1 LEPLDRVFYIRAILG
16 LVAGVAVGLAVGPGI
31 DQATAIGI
39 ALGIS
44 IVFYI
49 ISYAAAK
56 RVSGNIPKKER
67 RKVATNG
74 IFPFIFLLL
83 MFMIIT
89 YTILHQNIAS

>member
-39 ALGIS
+39 AFGIS

-49 ISYAAAK
+49 ISYA
-56 RVSGNIPKKER
+56 GNIPKKER
-67 RKVATNG
+67 RKVATSG

-89 YTILHQNIAS
+89 YTMLHQNIAS

>member
-1 LEPLDRVFYIRAILG
+1 MG

-39 ALGIS
+39 TFGIS

-67 RKVATNG
+67 RKVATSG

-89 YTILHQNIAS
+89 YTMLHQNIAS

>member
-39 ALGIS
+39 AFGIS

-67 RKVATNG
+67 RKVATSG
-74 IFPFIFLLL
+74 IFPCL
-83 MFMIIT
+83 
-89 YTILHQNIAS
+89 